1 MEGDSHPN
9 HVTSSYHTDISQ
21 RGIIFHGVPGNGKT
35 ISIKALIHTLSARS
49 EPVPSL
55 YVKLF
60 NACQGLQYS
69 IRAIFAHARSM
80 APCLL
85 IFEDIDSLVTDEVRS
100 YFLNEVD
107 GLESNE
113 GIMMIGSTNHLE
125 KLDPAISKRPSRFDR
140 KYHFKLPAETE
151 RAAYC
156 EYWRGQ
162 LAKTPSIDF
171 PPSLSPAVAKIT
183 DGFSFAYL
191 KELFITALLVIVGGS
206 HESNKQETLSNG
218 KDKRPE
224 LENGGTGVA
233 NGVDGSE
240 SNVNAIDKEIE
251 SNLLM
256 KIINDHVQTLKL
268 EMDNTV
274 QNQEK
279 VPGGGDP
286 MGSRHFTRVSR
297 TVAY

>member
-1 MEGDSHPN
+1 MNYLFDN
-9 HVTSSYHTDISQ
+9 SQ
-21 RGIIFHGVPGNGKT
+21 RGVILHGVPGNGKT
-35 ISIKALIHTLSARS
+35 ISIKALIHTLSARP

-55 YVKLF
+55 YVKSF
-60 NACQGLQYS
+60 DACQGSQYS
-69 IRAIFAHARSM
+69 IRTIFAHARNM

-85 IFEDIDSLVTDEVRS
+85 VFEDIDSLVTENVRS

-125 KLDPAISKRPSRFDR
+125 KLDPAIAKRPSRFDR

-162 LAKTPSIDF
+162 LAKNPSIDF
-171 PPSLSPAVAKIT
+171 PPSLSPAIAKIT
-183 DGFSFAYL
+183 DGFSYAYL

-206 HESNKQETLSNG
+206 HQDNKEETLSHG
-218 KDKRPE
+218 IVTRPE
-224 LENGGTGVA
+224 LANDEIGMA
-233 NGVDGSE
+233 NGVNGSE
-240 SNVNAIDKEIE
+240 SNANGINEEVK
-251 SNLLM
+251 SSLLM
-256 KIINDHVQTLKL
+256 RIINDHVQTLKR

-274 QNQEK
+274 QDQEK
-279 VPGGGDP
+279 IPGSGDP
-286 MGSRHFTRVSR
+286 MDFRHLMGMSRM
-297 TVAY
+297 VAY

>member
-1 MEGDSHPN
+1 M
-9 HVTSSYHTDISQ
+9 
-21 RGIIFHGVPGNGKT
+21 
-35 ISIKALIHTLSARS
+35 HTLSARS
-49 EPVPSL
+49 KPVPSL
-55 YVKLF
+55 YVKSF

-69 IRAIFAHARSM
+69 VRTIFAHARNM

-85 IFEDIDSLVTDEVRS
+85 VFEDIDSLVTEKVRS

-162 LAKTPSIDF
+162 LAKNPSIDF
-171 PPSLSPAVAKIT
+171 PSSLSPAIAKMT

-191 KELFITALLVIVGGS
+191 KELFITALLVIVGDHHQDNK
-206 HESNKQETLSNG
+206 HESLDNGNDTNLETEDNG
-218 KDKRPE
+218 TAGVNGY
-224 LENGGTGVA
+224 NGGQSDA
-233 NGVDGSE
+233 NGICDEV
-240 SNVNAIDKEIE
+240 K
-251 SNLLM
+251 SNLLIR
-256 KIINDHVQTLKL
+256 IISDHVQTLKS
-268 EMDNTV
+268 EMDSTE
-274 QNQEK
+274 QSHEK

-286 MGSRHFTRVSR
+286 MDFLHLMGMARSGF
-297 TVAY
+297 

>member
-1 MEGDSHPN
+1 M
-9 HVTSSYHTDISQ
+9 
-21 RGIIFHGVPGNGKT
+21 R
-35 ISIKALIHTLSARS
+35 ALSAR
-49 EPVPSL
+49 PKPIPSL
-55 YVKLF
+55 YVKSF
-60 NACQGLQYS
+60 DACQGMQYS
-69 IRAIFAHARSM
+69 IRSIFTHARNM

-85 IFEDIDSLVTDEVRS
+85 IFEDIDSLVTEKVRS

-140 KYHFKLPAETE
+140 KYHFQLPAEAE

-162 LAKTPSIDF
+162 LAKNPTIDF
-171 PPSLSPAVAKIT
+171 PSSLSPAIAKLT

-206 HESNKQETLSNG
+206 DQNIKQVNLRNEKGASPTEETRAVNGVNSSEST
-218 KDKRPE
+218 
-224 LENGGTGVA
+224 A
-233 NGVDGSE
+233 NGISDE
-240 SNVNAIDKEIE
+240 VN

-256 KIINDHVQTLKL
+256 SIISDHVQTLKS
-268 EMDNTV
+268 EMDNTQ

-279 VPGGGDP
+279 IPGGGDP
-286 MGSRHFTRVSR
+286 MTGLRHFVRLSSGMT
-297 TVAY
+297 Y

>member
-1 MEGDSHPN
+1 MH
-9 HVTSSYHTDISQ
+9 
-21 RGIIFHGVPGNGKT
+21 
-35 ISIKALIHTLSARS
+35 ALSARS
-49 EPVPSL
+49 KPVPSL
-55 YVKLF
+55 YVKSF
-60 NACQGLQYS
+60 DACQGMQYS
-69 IRAIFAHARSM
+69 IRSIFAHARNM

-85 IFEDIDSLVTDEVRS
+85 IFEDIDSLVTEKVRS

-162 LAKTPSIDF
+162 LAKNPSIDF
-171 PPSLSPAVAKIT
+171 PPTLSPAIARIT

-206 HESNKQETLSNG
+206 HQDETQVTLTNG
-218 KDKRPE
+218 KETSDE
-224 LENGGTGVA
+224 VNNDGTGATHGVSDSKSNA
-233 NGVDGSE
+233 NGINDEV
-240 SNVNAIDKEIE
+240 K

-256 KIINDHVQTLKL
+256 RIINDHVQTLKS
-268 EMDNTV
+268 EMDNTAPSH
-274 QNQEK
+274 EK
-279 VPGGGDP
+279 IPGGSAPRDI
-286 MGSRHFTRVSR
+286 RHLTKMSR
-297 TVAY
+297 TMAY

>member
-1 MEGDSHPN
+1 MI
-9 HVTSSYHTDISQ
+9 YLFDISQ
-21 RGIIFHGVPGNGKT
+21 RGVIFHGVPGNGKT
-35 ISIKALIHTLSARS
+35 ISIKALIHTLSARPK
-49 EPVPSL
+49 PVPSL
-55 YVKLF
+55 YVKSF
-60 NACQGLQYS
+60 KACQGLQYS
-69 IRAIFAHARSM
+69 IRTIFAHARNM

-85 IFEDIDSLVTDEVRS
+85 VFEDIDSLVTEKVRS
-100 YFLNEVD
+100 YFLNEID

-125 KLDPAISKRPSRFDR
+125 KLDPAIAKRPSRFDR

-162 LAKTPSIDF
+162 LAKNPSIDF
-171 PPSLSPAVAKIT
+171 PSSLSPAIAKIT

-191 KELFITALLVIVGGS
+191 KELFITALLVIVGGD
-206 HESNKQETLSNG
+206 HQDDKEETLPHG
-218 KDKRPE
+218 IVTKPE
-224 LENGGTGVA
+224 LANDEIGMA

-240 SNVNAIDKEIE
+240 SNANGINEEVK
-251 SNLLM
+251 SSLLM
-256 KIINDHVQTLKL
+256 RIIYDHVQTLKR

-274 QNQEK
+274 QDQEK
-279 VPGGGDP
+279 ISGSADP
-286 MGSRHFTRVSR
+286 MDFLHLMRMSR

>member
-1 MEGDSHPN
+1 
-9 HVTSSYHTDISQ
+9 
-21 RGIIFHGVPGNGKT
+21 
-35 ISIKALIHTLSARS
+35 
-49 EPVPSL
+49 
-55 YVKLF
+55 
-60 NACQGLQYS
+60 
-69 IRAIFAHARSM
+69 M

-85 IFEDIDSLVTDEVRS
+85 IFEDIDSLVTEKVRS

-162 LAKTPSIDF
+162 LAKNPSIEF
-171 PPSLSPAVAKIT
+171 PPTLCLAIAKIT

-191 KELFITALLVIVGGS
+191 KELFITALLVIVGGGHQS
-206 HESNKQETLSNG
+206 IEQETLANG
-218 KDKRPE
+218 EDTRARIDNDE
-224 LENGGTGVA
+224 TGIA
-233 NGVDGSE
+233 NGVEDE
-240 SNVNAIDKEIE
+240 SNANGISDEVK

-256 KIINDHVQTLKL
+256 RIISEHVQTLKA
-268 EMDNTV
+268 EMDSTEKH
-274 QNQEK
+274 QEK

-286 MGSRHFTRVSR
+286 MDFRHLMRLSRGF
-297 TVAY
+297 AY